1 VGKIKKLVVPSQN
14 KRQRLDQFL
23 AKHQPD
29 LSRSALK
36 KLIAGGLVLV
46 DRKAV
51 KPHYQV
57 HPGQKIEF
65 QVPEMATPKVSP
77 EEIPLDIFFEDQH
90 LLVINKPAGMMVH
103 PASGIYSGT
112 LVNALLHHCKGLS
125 EVGGAL
131 RPGIVHRLDK
141 DTTGLLMVART
152 NQAHGYLADQLA
164 RRVVR
169 REYRAIVWGQF
180 PSPKG
185 SIDSPIGRHRVNK
198 KKMAIRLV
206 EGRKALTHYRVLEEF
221 GICSYLALKLE
232 TGRTHQIRVHLAHLG
247 HPILGDPKYGGRR
260 NKLAGL
266 RQASRKMG
274 QELLKL
280 MPRQALHARMLG
292 FTHPATGTVMQF
304 EADLPED
311 MVVTLKRLR
320 GWWAGRL
327 ES

>member
-1 VGKIKKLVVPSQN
+1 MSKIKKLVVPS
-14 KRQRLDQFL
+14 KRKKQRLDQFL
-23 AKHQPD
+23 SEHQPK

-36 KLIAGGLVLV
+36 RLIADGLVLV
-46 DRKAV
+46 DGKCV

-57 HPGQKIEF
+57 RPGQEIKLQSAKTE
-65 QVPEMATPKVSP
+65 PPRVSP
-77 EEIPLDIFFEDQH
+77 EKIPLDVFFEDEH
-90 LLVINKPAGMMVH
+90 LLVVNKPAGMMVH

-112 LVNALLHHCKGLS
+112 LVNALLHHCRGLS
-125 EVGGAL
+125 EVGGPL

-141 DTTGLLMVART
+141 DTTGLLMVAKT
-152 NQAHGYLADQLA
+152 DQAHAHLADQLA

-180 PSPKG
+180 ASPKG

-206 EGRKALTHYRVLEEF
+206 EGRKALTHYRVDEEF
-221 GICSYLALKLE
+221 GICSSLSLKLE

-247 HPILGDPKYGGRR
+247 HPVLGDPKYGGRR
-260 NKLAGL
+260 KKLAGL
-266 RQASRKMG
+266 RQAGQKMG
-274 QELLKL
+274 QELLRL

-292 FTHPATGTVMQF
+292 FTHPQTGTFMQF

-311 MVVTLKRLR
+311 MEVTLKRLR
-320 GWWAGRL
+320 GWWRGRL
-327 ES
+327 KT